1 MPLLPVAEAAMVPLQ
16 AFNWHMG
23 FPACFIWAL
32 FVLLG
37 QLAMF
42 AVGGT
47 RCGLPVV
54 RTVLW
59 RRDLRRTPD
68 FMLPIVRGRSVS
80 VLLCKREEEV
90 RLVAGYM
97 ESMEAQLTLLNV
109 LVQGTQS

>member
-1 MPLLPVAEAAMVPLQ
+1 
-16 AFNWHMG
+16 
-23 FPACFIWAL
+23 
-32 FVLLG
+32 
-37 QLAMF
+37 MF

-59 RRDLRRTPD
+59 RRDSRRTPD

-97 ESMEAQLTLLNV
+97 ESMEAQLTQLNV